1 MIHFIIGTKAQFIKM
16 MPLMH
21 LLESERRSYHLLDL
35 GQHASI
41 TARIVKDFGLS
52 PDTSSLSRGKDDVDS
67 YRKGLGWLANGFAQ
81 LRHSRA
87 ELLRCYFRDS
97 PGVSLIHGD
106 TASTLLGLH
115 LGRRAGMRM
124 GLVEAGLTS
133 GHAFDPFPEEL
144 IRRHAERNADLL
156 FPPDARGEQRLCS
169 LKLRGSVH
177 RTAYNTGRDALML
190 MIKQY
195 RLDAPPADARSYSVM
210 TLHRLETL
218 GRKRVLAEIVDY
230 AIRLSDRIGPVRFYL
245 HAPTRNALV
254 GSGLLAKLERCP
266 NFQLA
271 PLLPYPDFVRELL
284 HCRYLLT
291 DGGSIQEEAS
301 YLEKP
306 CLILRR
312 RTERSEGLDGNACLA
327 SYDLDQDWAFLQQAA
342 RRNAD
347 VKLDFSL
354 AASRQILDVALAA
367 P

>member
-1 MIHFIIGTKAQFIKM
+1 MLHFIIGTKAQFIKM

-21 LLESERRSYHLLDL
+21 LLESERRPYHLLDL

-52 PDTSSLSRGKDDVDS
+52 PDTTSLSGEADDVDS
-67 YRKGLGWLANGFAQ
+67 YLKGVGWLARGFSQ
-81 LRHSRA
+81 LCRPRSQ
-87 ELLRCYFRDS
+87 LLRRYFQDS
-97 PGVSLIHGD
+97 RGVSLIHGD

-115 LGRRAGMRM
+115 LGRRAGMRV

-156 FPPDARGEQRLCS
+156 FPPDARGEQRLRA
-169 LKLRGSVH
+169 LKLRGAVH

-190 MIKQY
+190 TIKQHG
-195 RLDAPPADARSYSVM
+195 LDAPPADLRPYSVM

-218 GRKRVLAEIVDY
+218 SRRNTLAQVIDY
-230 AIRLSDRIGPVRFYL
+230 AVRLSDRIGPVRFYL
-245 HAPTRNALV
+245 HAPTENALLR
-254 GSGLLAKLERCP
+254 SGLMERLKTHP

-271 PLLPYPDFVRELL
+271 PLLPYPAFVRELL

-312 RTERSEGLDGNACLA
+312 RTERSEGLDGNARLA
-327 SYDLDQDWAFLQQAA
+327 SYDMDVDWDFLQQAA
-342 RRNAD
+342 RRSAQ
-347 VKLDFSL
+347 VRLDFSL
-354 AASRQILDVALAA
+354 TASRQILEVASAA
-367 P
+367 

>member
-21 LLESERRSYHLLDL
+21 LLESERRPYHLLDL

-52 PDTSSLSRGKDDVDS
+52 PDTTSLSSGAGDVDS
-67 YRKGLGWLANGFAQ
+67 YLKGVGWLARGFSQLLRPRAQ
-81 LRHSRA
+81 LRR
-87 ELLRCYFRDS
+87 RYFRDS
-97 PGVSLIHGD
+97 AGVSLIHGD

-156 FPPDARGEQRLCS
+156 FPPDARGEQRLLS
-169 LKLRGSVH
+169 LKLRGAVH

-195 RLDAPPADARSYSVM
+195 RLDTPPADPRPYSVM

-218 GRKRVLAEIVDY
+218 SRRRVLTEIVDY
-230 AIRLSDRIGPVRFYL
+230 AIRLSERIGPVRFYL
-245 HAPTRNALV
+245 HAPTHNALA
-254 GSGLLAKLERCP
+254 GSGLLDRLGRCP

-312 RTERSEGLDGNACLA
+312 RTERSEGLDGNARLA
-327 SYDLDQDWAFLQQAA
+327 GYDLETDWAFLQQAA
-342 RRNAD
+342 GRSAEVR
-347 VKLDFSL
+347 LDFSL
-354 AASRQILDVALAA
+354 TASRQILEMASAG
-367 P
+367 

>member
-21 LLESERRSYHLLDL
+21 LLEAERRPYHLLDL
-35 GQHASI
+35 GQHGLI

-52 PDTSSLSRGKDDVDS
+52 PDTSSLFGEADDVDS
-67 YRKGLGWLANGFAQ
+67 YLKGVSWLAKGFSQ
-81 LRHSRA
+81 LLHSRSK
-87 ELLRCYFRDS
+87 LLHRYFRGS

-144 IRRHAERNADLL
+144 IRRHAERNAELL
-156 FPPDARGEQRLCS
+156 FPPDASGERRLLS
-169 LKLRGSVH
+169 LGLQGAVH
-177 RTAYNTGRDALML
+177 RTTYNTGRDALML

-195 RLDAPPADARSYSVM
+195 RLDTRPADAGSYSVM

-218 GRKRVLAEIVDY
+218 SRKGVLAQVVDY
-230 AIRLSDRIGPVRFYL
+230 ALRLSERIGPVRFYL
-245 HAPTRNALV
+245 HGPTRNALI
-254 GSGLLAKLERCP
+254 SSRLLDKLERSP
-266 NFQLA
+266 NFHLG

-312 RTERSEGLDGNACLA
+312 RTERSEGLDGNARLA
-327 SYDLDQDWAFLQQAA
+327 SYDLAADWEFLQQTA
-342 RRNAD
+342 RRSAE

-354 AASRQILDVALAA
+354 AASRQILEVATAA
-367 P
+367 